1 MALKTAFFGSGGFA
15 AFCLERLSRRIKP
28 EWVVTNAP
36 KPAGRG
42 MGLRPTPVQLCAERL
57 SIPYKTTEKLSK
69 DEDLLAWIEKDTP
82 DIMLVIDFGHIIK
95 EPLLS
100 MARLGCV
107 NVHPSRLPQYRGSA
121 PVQRAVMDGLTET
134 AVTIFR
140 LDAGMDSGPVLSQIP
155 VKIEDGDTTGT
166 MLQKCAE
173 LGTDELARYLCD
185 VPEEEWRFVP
195 QPQDRVSLAPKIE
208 KSEGRVDWNRPAS
221 VLSCL
226 VRAISV
232 SPGVFCEVNG
242 KRLRIHEASAMEQT
256 GEAGELIAV
265 ENGMPVVG
273 CGAGSLKL
281 IKVQPEGK
289 KTQNADEWL
298 RGSRLQVGG
307 RL

>member
-1 MALKTAFFGSGGFA
+1 MALKAAFFGSGGFA
-15 AFCLERLSRRIKP
+15 AFCLERLSQRIKP

-42 MGLRPTPVQLCAERL
+42 MALRPTPVQLCAEKL
-57 SIPYKTTEKLSK
+57 SIPYRTTEKLSK
-69 DEDLLAWIEKDTP
+69 DEELLAWIKNNTP
-82 DIMLVIDFGHIIK
+82 DVMLVIDFGHIIK

-100 MARLGCV
+100 MARLGCI
-107 NVHPSRLPQYRGSA
+107 NVHPSKLPQYRGSA
-121 PVQRAVMDGLTET
+121 PVQRAVMDGLKET
-134 AVTIFR
+134 SVTVFR

-155 VKIEDGDTTGT
+155 VKIEDYDTTGT

-173 LGTDELARYLCD
+173 LGTDELARYLCC
-185 VPEEEWRFVP
+185 VPEEEWRLVP
-195 QPQDRVSLAPKIE
+195 QPQDGVSLAPKIE
-208 KSEGRVDWNRPAS
+208 KTEGRIDWNRPAS
-221 VLSCL
+221 ALSCL

-232 SPGVFCEVNG
+232 SPGVFCEVNS
-242 KRLRIHEASAMEQT
+242 KRLRIHEVSAMERT

-273 CGAGSLKL
+273 CGVGSLKFV
-281 IKVQPEGK
+281 KVQPEGK

-298 RGSRLQVGG
+298 RGSRLQVGS